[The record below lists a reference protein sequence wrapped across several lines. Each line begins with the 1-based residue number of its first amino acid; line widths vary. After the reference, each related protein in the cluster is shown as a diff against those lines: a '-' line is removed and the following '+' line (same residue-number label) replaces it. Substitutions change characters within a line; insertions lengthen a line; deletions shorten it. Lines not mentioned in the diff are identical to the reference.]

1 MNKNSF
7 EFVLFKINCWRK
19 MLHFFTEICVK
30 NVSNLIDQLVYVL
43 ISYLIRILSECVTC
57 ISVAVSHRAGVAC
70 FGRGFQAVIHNI
82 VHLTNRFFVNNMQ
95 IIQLFDHNSHSRKF
109 YVFFFFFFRM
119 TTTTIKLMNLIKLQF

>member
-1 MNKNSF
+1 
-7 EFVLFKINCWRK
+7 